1 MAHHIEAP
9 QLSPAAE
16 LREALAELEK
26 LLIQVNAQTVVRTL
40 ELLDATHA
48 AMAQLRAEGVDLK
61 AEAGLWAGF
70 EFKIRESAGQFVAAA
85 RPHGDWTAL
94 RAAHARSEEFWWR
107 LDEIHRQRIRRQLFR
122 GLRWLGAAVGLVA
135 LAWVVLTYVIPPD
148 QTAVRISEVTY
159 DLESALNAGDFE
171 AGRALV
177 AQGLADTG
185 RNAELLLWAGV
196 LEERLDNADAAQT
209 YFDEAFAQ
217 PERPPA
223 SLWTAIGQHRL
234 RVGDLAGAECA
245 ALAALDLAP
254 DFPQA
259 HFVVASVAEA
269 RGDMARAI
277 EYFNSTADLAT
288 DSEPQLTVIARVR
301 LGYLMQSPANIMRD
315 APEAAAAAEAE
326 CA

>member
-1 MAHHIEAP
+1 MAHNIESP
-9 QLSPAAE
+9 HLSPAAE

-26 LLIQVNAQTVVRTL
+26 LLIKVNAQTVVRTL

-61 AEAGLWAGF
+61 AEEGLWAGF
-70 EFKIRESAGQFVAAA
+70 EFKLRESAGQFVAAA
-85 RPHGDWTAL
+85 RAHGDWAAL
-94 RAAHARSEEFWWR
+94 RAAHARSAEFWWR
-107 LDEIHRQRIRRQLFR
+107 LDEIHRQRTRRQLFK

-135 LAWVVLTYVIPPD
+135 IAWAALTYVFPPD

-171 AGRALV
+171 AGRVLV
-177 AQGLADTG
+177 EQGLADTG

-196 LEERLDNADAAQT
+196 LEERLDDAEAAQA
-209 YFDEAFAQ
+209 YFDEAFA
-217 PERPPA
+217 RPGRTPA

-245 ALAALDLAP
+245 GLAALELAP

-259 HFVVASVAEA
+259 HFVIASVAEA
-269 RGDMARAI
+269 RGDTARAI

-288 DSEPQLTVIARVR
+288 DREPQLTVIARVR
-301 LGYLMQSPANIMRD
+301 LGYLMQSPASIMRD
-315 APEAAAAAEAE
+315 APETDAASEAE